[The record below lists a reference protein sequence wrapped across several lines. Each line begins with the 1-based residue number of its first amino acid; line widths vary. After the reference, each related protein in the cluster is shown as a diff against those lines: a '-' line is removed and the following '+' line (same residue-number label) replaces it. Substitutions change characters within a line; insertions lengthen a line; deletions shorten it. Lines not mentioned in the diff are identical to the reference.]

1 MLNVI
6 SLVIEQRKKEFDR
19 IAKVRFFSSI
29 FMPCEGDITFRTPVG
44 IYFSLKNQIRNIY
57 AKKKISQRGDIART
71 QNLLISFKPI
81 ICKLNYSHVIIYNY

>member
-1 MLNVI
+1 MFVYDLDEKQMLNVI

-57 AKKKISQRGDIART
+57 AKKKLAKGVISLELKT
-71 QNLLISFKPI
+71 S
-81 ICKLNYSHVIIYNY
+81 